1 MDERE
6 TRPSVNRKTVYAYL
20 RQEIAHMESL
30 DIIVEEYDEMVKD
43 AQEKLGIFPAPIK
56 PENIRL
62 S

>member
-1 MDERE
+1 M
-6 TRPSVNRKTVYAYL
+6 NRKTVYAYL